1 MKSIK
6 PYLIVSR
13 DDTHKQQVTLANTNI
28 TIQLETL
35 FQENKRTRDPEVC
48 TVVGTYSEDYPVGMK
63 MYVHYLSWAEWNE
76 FYIPETQTM
85 YYKIHDS
92 CLMFEV
98 RDGELYPL
106 KGYCLGKQVTNPD
119 RFHSM
124 VPSEFRNVPLKD
136 VAEIIKVHETE
147 EYVSVGDYVATNK
160 HGCGYTMELDRVQY
174 VKVKS
179 TDIEAILP
187 DYKLV
192 K

>member
-28 TIQLETL
+28 TIQLETR

-63 MYVHYLSWAEWNE
+63 MYVTYLSFAKWNE
-76 FYIPETQTM
+76 IYIPETQTTLF
-85 YYKIHDS
+85 KIPQD

-98 RDGELYPL
+98 KGDELVPL
-106 KGYCLGKQVTNPD
+106 KGFCLGVHVRNPD

-124 VPSEFRNVPLKD
+124 VPEQYRDEPLKD
-136 VAEIIKVHETE
+136 VAEIIAVHSDTE
-147 EYVSVGDYVATNK
+147 EVQVGDIVKTNK
-160 HGCGYTMELDRVQY
+160 YGCGYTMELNRKTY
-174 VKVKS
+174 IKVRF
-179 TDIEAILP
+179 TDIEAIIN
-187 DYKLV
+187 DYTQIR
-192 K
+192 